1 MTRLSSYLL
10 VGLLAIT
17 ICFSATAGGQTS
29 PWAQIGPNGTLA
41 YKTLPKG
48 DHIMDFSTA
57 GYMGGGVA
65 LPTVPVKVTV
75 HPSGGDDTT
84 AIQNAIN
91 SVSAMP
97 IAGGFRGTVLL
108 AGGTFHTTRTLT

>member
-1 MTRLSSYLL
+1 MTRLSRYLAT
-10 VGLLAIT
+10 LAIT
-17 ICFSATAGGQTS
+17 ICLSAIAYAQTS
-29 PWAQIGPNGTLA
+29 QWAHIGPSGTLV

-65 LPTVPVKVTV
+65 LPTVPVKITV

-97 IAGGFRGTVLL
+97 LSGGFRGAVLL
-108 AGGTFHTTRTLT
+108 AAGTFHTSRTLTIT